1 LQDGDIVV
9 IPERSNIVMVHGE
22 VTQPSAIAFEPGAD
36 LRDYVELA
44 GGTTQRRRN
53 TRMLLVRRDG
63 SFVENR
69 RAEPS
74 PGDEILVLPKVG
86 SKNVEVARGIT
97 QILYQLAIAAR
108 VVVDL

>member
-1 LQDGDIVV
+1 
-9 IPERSNIVMVHGE
+9 RSSIVMVHGE
-22 VTQPSAIAFEPGAD
+22 VTQPSAIVYEPGAD
-36 LRDYVELA
+36 VRDYVRLS
-44 GGTTQRRRN
+44 GGTTQRRRS

-63 SFVENR
+63 TFVEDS
-69 RAEPS
+69 RAEPE

-86 SKNVEVARGIT
+86 MRNVEVARGIT